1 MGLRTITLKLHKPG
15 KGKREI
21 LDGAIARYNEAFRFL
36 LGKACENPEELR
48 GESGVKNS
56 KYATFVLSKRIGK
69 DTLAEL
75 NKFDVQPFKDSLKID
90 FGMTLAGYLK
100 MRQARP
106 ETGFPAPDA
115 PRPVYF
121 CRYDV
126 RRCYSL
132 LYNKDK
138 DRFYAKLYL
147 TNRRNARELT
157 EGAGES
163 GRLVYIGGEGGGGEK
178 AEDRKRRETFIIVP
192 LSFGRWQ
199 EKILKEAV
207 GNPECLRTARLYK
220 KKDEYYLAV
229 SIDTGDAE
237 RIGTVNYM
245 GVSRGLKNKLNYTIV
260 DKKGRPL
267 TSGAISPGGGTAISE
282 DNGPSIS
289 LGDES
294 GALNKMHDRHSIKGR
309 HKAKTRSRI
318 PADLIHAA
326 ANRIA
331 EIAAAHKA
339 AVIVQ
344 NLTEKGDG
352 LTRIMNA
359 AGADGPL
366 CGPIYRIKDYN
377 RLVSILEYKLP
388 GKGLPK
394 PVKVSSVDIYTTCC
408 ECGRNSKSNEVMNNM
423 FLCTTCGAAM
433 DIEKLGS
440 FNLAGKLI
448 SYSDSPI
455 KIKVARTRQGVM
467 FSNKILGLKCCCDSP
482 ENGPET
488 LRRELAGLIAGM
500 GRDGPS
506 GKARR
511 GAGSGGGSSS
521 GTSGAEGEGAG
532 SGHAGETAGMRESS
546 TAGKAA
552 DGRVRSAR
560 EAMIRKLAS
569 AKDMMSMIEYIT

>member
-15 KGKREI
+15 KGKRKI
-21 LDGAIARYNEAFRFL
+21 LDNAIARYNEAFRFL
-36 LGKACENPEELR
+36 LGKACENPEEFR
-48 GESGVKNS
+48 GGPGVKS
-56 KYATFVLSKRIGK
+56 GKYAALVLSKRIGK

-75 NKFDVQPFKDSLKID
+75 NQFDVQPFKDSLKID
-90 FGMTLAGYLK
+90 FGMTLAGYFK

-106 ETGFPAPDA
+106 ETGFPASAA

-121 CRYDV
+121 CRYDA

-132 LYNKDK
+132 LYDKDK

-163 GRLVYIGGEGGGGEK
+163 GRLVYIGGKGGGGES
-178 AEDRKRRETFIIVP
+178 AEDRKKKETFIIVP

-199 EKILKEAV
+199 ERILKEAV

-220 KKDEYYLAV
+220 RKDEYYLAV
-229 SIDTGDAE
+229 SIDAGDAE
-237 RIGTVNYM
+237 SIGTVNYM
-245 GVSRGLKNKLNYTIV
+245 GVSRGLRNKLNYTIV
-260 DKKGRPL
+260 DKKGTPL
-267 TSGAISPGGGTAISE
+267 TSGEISPGGGTAISE
-282 DNGPSIS
+282 NGGPAGSLGNGP
-289 LGDES
+289 
-294 GALNKMHDRHSIKGR
+294 GALNGMHDRHSIKGR
-309 HKAKTRSRI
+309 HNAKAHNTQNRI
-318 PADLIHAA
+318 PTNLLHTA

-331 EIAAAHKA
+331 EIAAAYKA

-352 LTRIMNA
+352 LTRIVNA

-394 PVKVSSVDIYTTCC
+394 PVKVSSVDIYTTCR

-423 FLCTTCGAAM
+423 FICTTCGAAM

-440 FNLAGKLI
+440 LNLAGKLI

-455 KIKVARTRQGVM
+455 KIKVDRTRRGVM
-467 FSNKILGLKCCCDSP
+467 FSNKILGLKCCCDTP
-482 ENGPET
+482 ENGPEA
-488 LRRELAGLIAGM
+488 LRRELAGLIAEM

-511 GAGSGGGSSS
+511 GAGSGEGRGG
-521 GTSGAEGEGAG
+521 GRAG
-532 SGHAGETAGMRESS
+532 GNSAGEITG
-546 TAGKAA
+546 AGKAA

-560 EAMIRKLAS
+560 EAMIRKLAG
-569 AKDMMSMIEYIT
+569 AKDIMSMIEYIM